1 MHIGIEKIIMA
12 LALVVTGICGAKVI
26 QEVSII
32 KYAVFWYFF
41 RIDNEFALEMGAYV
55 FPKLLCTSICS
66 LGAGIFL
73 VISFWAGIALLRK
86 AKTSNIK
93 ILAILAAAV
102 VLIILCS
109 VFAVK
114 CIGDI
119 KQPPFLVQEGRTNL
133 GEEYQIHIV
142 SKIYPIALFSLLTG
156 VLIAISFGLLKDVR
170 KPPLESSRF
179 EKPPPEPPRIE
190 KPPPEP
196 PRIEKPPPEPPRIE
210 KPPPEP
216 PHPEKPSEP
225 KPYDLNTLKVQLAR
239 GEITL
244 EEFESM
250 KPKVEYDLN
259 TLKVQLA
266 RGEITLEEF
275 ESKKAELEKY

>member
-1 MHIGIEKIIMA
+1 MHIGIEKIIMV
-12 LALVVTGICGAKVI
+12 LALVITGICGAKVI

-41 RIDNEFALEMGAYV
+41 KIDSEFALEMGTYV
-55 FPKLLCTSICS
+55 FPRLLCTSICL

-73 VISFWAGIALLRK
+73 VISFWAGLTLFRK
-86 AKTSNIK
+86 TKTSNIK

-102 VLIILCS
+102 VLVILCS

-119 KQPPFLVQEGRTNL
+119 KQPPFLDQEERNNL
-133 GEEYQIHIV
+133 KEEYQIHIV
-142 SKIYPIALFSLLTG
+142 SKVNPIALFSLLTG
-156 VLIAISFGLLKDVR
+156 VLIAISFGLLKDIR
-170 KPPLESSRF
+170 TSPLEPSRF
-179 EKPPPEPPRIE
+179 EKPPPEPPHIE

-196 PRIEKPPPEPPRIE
+196 PR
-210 KPPPEP
+210 
-216 PHPEKPSEP
+216 PEKPSEP
-225 KPYDLNTLKVQLAR
+225 EPSDLNTLKVQLAR

-244 EEFESM
+244 EEFESR
-250 KPKVEYDLN
+250 KLRVEYDLN